1 MKSLQFDP
9 MREILYLCFYH
20 HSNSIFRVYTES
32 MREKSFMIVVGAERL
47 MIAHNWNNQFFIC
60 EEENFVL
67 WSAHGDFS
75 VFFFFEVVLDKP
87 KEMDI
92 RDIISCQPIKGEREI
107 ERCKITMTN
116 KWKNAIIKMLPGFE
130 LFKKAI
136 ESMST

>member
-1 MKSLQFDP
+1 
-9 MREILYLCFYH
+9 MRGGEF
-20 HSNSIFRVYTES
+20 
-32 MREKSFMIVVGAERL
+32 RL
-47 MIAHNWNNQFFIC
+47 MKCSWGFFGI
-60 EEENFVL
+60 
-67 WSAHGDFS
+67 
-75 VFFFFEVVLDKP
+75 FFFEVVLDKP